1 MHALKQDVPNIKK
14 KDKLIMALKNFN
26 PDTYDYGREQERYD
40 SAANGGEESFCAYMQ
55 ERFDTPAFDWDRWD
69 TNIRDTFDD

>member
-1 MHALKQDVPNIKK
+1 
-14 KDKLIMALKNFN
+14 MAIKNFN

-40 SAANGGEESFCAYMQ
+40 SAANGGEEPFCAYMQ

-69 TNIRDTFDD
+69 TNIQDIFDD